1 MLIILTKLLSNND
14 AEHELMTPVAW
25 IAGVLENSA
34 IMLKVHS
41 VMVALQAFSLKLTL
55 GGSSHHTQ
63 FS

>member
-1 MLIILTKLLSNND
+1 MFIILTILLSNSD
-14 AEHELMTPVAW
+14 VQHELMAPVAW

-34 IMLKVHS
+34 VMLKVHS

-55 GGSSHHTQ
+55 RGSSHHTQ